1 MKKTLVV
8 IVGAT
13 LICISVADFTQ
24 VLQTEGPG
32 PDEDWPHAEKAQHED
47 LDAKLLSLAG
57 KGAVFCG
64 HVALEQD
71 PKAANGCALK
81 AFTKNRA
88 FYVGYD
94 VPVED
99 FYVSEGV
106 ARDARGRMY
115 AVEFDS
121 RDMPSEGYSPWSQV
135 SDNSHVYTRP
145 CPT

>member
-71 PKAANGCALK
+71 PKAANDCALQAFRKKRAWLESSRNIATSTSALSITFCSLDSAWK
-81 AFTKNRA
+81 A
-88 FYVGYD
+88 
-94 VPVED
+94 
-99 FYVSEGV
+99 
-106 ARDARGRMY
+106 AR
-115 AVEFDS
+115 
-121 RDMPSEGYSPWSQV
+121 
-135 SDNSHVYTRP
+135 
-145 CPT
+145 